1 MNDQERLKD
10 IHTRALVE
18 KIAPDELE
26 WVASELQK
34 YPCDRSCVQMLMILA
49 RQEAKQYRGL
59 VERFLEYQGEWF
71 CVAEALGTLCRWWKD
86 THLYVD
92 YLLRYMGAIED
103 ENYSLVDVSHVRM
116 VAIHLA
122 GEYLRNNQ
130 EPRLLSRLIELY
142 ENPDLI
148 EWEFIKEQGYQVSD
162 IQMERGFVRGEA
174 YLALADAMGQD
185 YRTLPYIEDEAD
197 LANKADPQI
206 ISRAKE
212 RLSEES
218 RLQ

>member
-1 MNDQERLKD
+1 MNDQEHLAD

-18 KIAPDELE
+18 KITPDELE

-34 YPCDRSCVQMLMILA
+34 YPCDLSCVQMLMILA
-49 RQEAKQYRGL
+49 RQEAKQYRSL

-92 YLLRYMGAIED
+92 YLLRYMGPIEA

-122 GEYLRNNQ
+122 GEYLRFHK

-142 ENPDLI
+142 ENPDLP
-148 EWEFIKEQGYQVSD
+148 ELSFIKDPNERAWE
-162 IQMERGFVRGEA
+162 IQFERGSVRGDA
-174 YLALADAMGQD
+174 YFALADAMGQD
-185 YRTLPYIEDEAD
+185 YRTLPRIEDEAD
-197 LANKADPQI
+197 LAKKADPQVI
-206 ISRAKE
+206 IRAKE
-212 RLSEES
+212 RLETQ
-218 RLQ
+218 L

>member
-1 MNDQERLKD
+1 MNDQERLAD
-10 IHTRALVE
+10 IHNRALVK
-18 KIAPDELE
+18 KISPDELD

-34 YPCDRSCVQMLMILA
+34 YPSELSCIQMLMILA
-49 RQEAKQYRGL
+49 RQEAKQYRSL

-92 YLLRYMGAIED
+92 YLLRYMGAIEG
-103 ENYSLVDVSHVRM
+103 ENYSLVDVSYVRI

-142 ENPDLI
+142 ENSDLP
-148 EWEFIKEQGYQVSD
+148 ELRFIKDPNARAWE
-162 IQMERGFVRGEA
+162 IQFERGSVKGDA

-185 YRTLPYIEDEAD
+185 YRTLPHIENEED
-197 LANKADPQI
+197 LVNKADPQI
-206 ISRAKE
+206 VIRAKE
-212 RLSEES
+212 RLKEEG
-218 RLQ
+218 L